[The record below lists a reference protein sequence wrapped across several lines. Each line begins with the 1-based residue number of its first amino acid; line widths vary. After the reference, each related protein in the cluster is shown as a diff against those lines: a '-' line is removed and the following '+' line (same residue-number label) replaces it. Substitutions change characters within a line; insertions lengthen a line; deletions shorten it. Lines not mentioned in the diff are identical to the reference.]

1 MQPVLVELRFSLS
14 KDLVPSQD
22 ETCVKFFVSRNPAH
36 RSFSFQYTKWYGR
49 NVLSKDDFLWSEL
62 DKLRENI
69 AKILKGNRYWKFAEK
84 KFYCTASFS
93 IIRFYNSINNS
104 YLKRIISSVVV
115 V

>member
-49 NVLSKDDFLWSEL
+49 NVLRERRRERSEEMETGIRPGFLL
-62 DKLRENI
+62 
-69 AKILKGNRYWKFAEK
+69 
-84 KFYCTASFS
+84 SFS
-93 IIRFYNSINNS
+93 IRTLMRSGVWLEEEEEG
-104 YLKRIISSVVV
+104 LKKCREVRMISCDQS
-115 V
+115 